1 MGKSLIVNVLGCSIL
16 SLSLSGCLGLWGN
29 DTVAPLEI
37 RTKPVKRPALTLP
50 NADQLDQRDITWV
63 LVTPTN
69 HEEVFESLKKT
80 GDDLVVFGLTGDDYG
95 KLGLN
100 ISDIRMYIGQ
110 QQAIISAYKNY
121 YIESEKTMDKAVTIE
136 E

>member
-1 MGKSLIVNVLGCSIL
+1 
-16 SLSLSGCLGLWGN
+16 LSLSGCLGLWGN

>member
-1 MGKSLIVNVLGCSIL
+1 MNVLGCLIL
-16 SLSLSGCLGLWGN
+16 SLSLIGCSSLKRLP
-29 DTVAPLEI
+29 DVVEI
-37 RTKPVKRPALTLP
+37 RTKPVTRPELVLP
-50 NADQLDQRDITWV
+50 KADQINQRDISWV
-63 LVTPTN
+63 VITPNN
-69 HEEVFESLKKT
+69 HEEVFDNLKKA
-80 GDDLVVFGLTGDDYG
+80 GDDLALFGLTGDDYG

-110 QQAIISAYKNY
+110 QQAIIQAYKNY